1 MKFSSKTGLLTASN
15 GHVWR
20 YSDFERFL
28 NHYITPSM
36 YYYMCG
42 YVSEHVRPEMFI
54 TGTYFTDGVESRAI
68 DAYYDLPF
76 EERKEMHEQELVNL
90 HAEADRIRK
99 KLDALMEAKLAFM
112 YENPALFAVS
122 DEIMPAIKKYE
133 KKYTKLFD
141 RLVSD
146 GYIEEQWERLENM

>member
-1 MKFSSKTGLLTASN
+1 
-15 GHVWR
+15 
-20 YSDFERFL
+20 
-28 NHYITPSM
+28 
-36 YYYMCG
+36 
-42 YVSEHVRPEMFI
+42 
-54 TGTYFTDGVESRAI
+54 
-68 DAYYDLPF
+68 
-76 EERKEMHEQELVNL
+76 MHEQELVNL